1 MLLQGDTLTS
11 RRKRDSAMPDF
22 SNHCIAI
29 LQLLKDRHNVLISGP
44 PGTGKSRLLNEVARA
59 FCLEIPNGPVHVP
72 GASVAIPSVPPVP
85 AALKGSIPSEDK
97 SSRKIFRTVFHQ
109 NSKYR
114 DFITGIIPLV
124 SSENQ
129 TAGTAFR
136 VTEGT
141 LYRASEFA
149 KQAKSA
155 SLLIIHE
162 INRGPAVQ
170 VFGGSIVAIE
180 SDKRLEGNGLP
191 GKQTQF
197 FEITRPKDGAT
208 EEYALPN
215 DLYILAAMNQA
226 DTSVEPLD
234 VAFLRRWA
242 PYELSPDSI
251 VLRRFFSLND
261 NFEGELPKLPTTV
274 GNVYEAAVRA
284 WERVNSRIRL
294 GRGQEFQIGHGI
306 LMGRLPALDLEG
318 ALSSAAEAW
327 TLLRAHVEEVFF
339 GDVRGLAAVFN
350 IGSSVNQH
358 LLKLED
364 RMFADEP
371 RLELVGPRVVDHT
384 KIYDLLLA
392 VCE

>member
-1 MLLQGDTLTS
+1 
-11 RRKRDSAMPDF
+11 MPDF

-29 LQLLKDRHNVLISGP
+29 LQLLKDRRNVLISGP

-59 FCLEIPNGPVHVP
+59 FCLEMPHGPVHVP

-85 AALKGSIPSEDK
+85 VALKGCIPSEDK
-97 SSRKIFRTVFHQ
+97 TTRKIFRTVFHQ

-114 DFITGIIPLV
+114 DFVTGITPLI
-124 SSENQ
+124 SANGQ
-129 TAGTAFR
+129 MGGATFR
-136 VTEGT
+136 VAEGT

-149 KQAKSA
+149 KQPKSA
-155 SLLIIHE
+155 SLLIIDE

-180 SDKRLEGNGLP
+180 SDKRLEANGSP

-197 FEITRPKDGAT
+197 FEITRPNDGET
-208 EEYALPN
+208 VEYALPS

-242 PYELSPDSI
+242 PYELTPDSA
-251 VLRRFFSLND
+251 VLRNFFSLN
-261 NFEGELPKLPTTV
+261 NSSETELPSKPTV
-274 GNVYEAAVRA
+274 VANVYEAAVRA
-284 WERVNSRIRL
+284 WERVNNRIRI
-294 GRGQEFQIGHGI
+294 GRGHEFQIGHGI
-306 LMGRLPALDLEG
+306 LMGRQPETELEEALV
-318 ALSSAAEAW
+318 ATSEAW

-339 GDVRGLAAVFN
+339 GDIRGLAAVLN
-350 IGSSVNQH
+350 IGSSVNEH

-371 RLELVGPRVVDHT
+371 RLELIGPRLVDHS